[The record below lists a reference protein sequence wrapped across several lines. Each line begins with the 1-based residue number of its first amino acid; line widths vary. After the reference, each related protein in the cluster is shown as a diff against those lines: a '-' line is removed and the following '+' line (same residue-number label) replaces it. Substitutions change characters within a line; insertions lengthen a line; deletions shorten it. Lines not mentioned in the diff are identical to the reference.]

1 MIPLAAFVVL
11 AQQCAPDV
19 APATMAAVVRVESD
33 FNPYAIGVVHG
44 RLQRQPASLA
54 EAVATARALDAAGW
68 NYSAGLAQVNRSN
81 WPRFGLTA
89 DTAFDPCRNLAAGA
103 AILQGCFERARRI
116 HAQAQEALRS
126 GLSCYASGDFS
137 TGYRTG
143 YVQRVV
149 VHVAHVADTTRI
161 VPVVPA
167 IDPHADPQ
175 ADPQAGLR
183 TLAIPVEAVTSPV
196 PPATGAPGARPDAAS
211 SRPGNGQVG
220 RSDGQPEGAAQESA
234 VVF

>member
-1 MIPLAAFVVL
+1 MIPLAAFMIL

-19 APATMAAVVRVESD
+19 APTTMAAVVRVESD

-68 NYSAGLAQVNRSN
+68 NYSTGLAQVNRSN
-81 WPRFGLTA
+81 WPRFGLA
-89 DTAFDPCRNLAAGA
+89 PDTAFDPCRNLAAGA
-103 AILQGCFERARRI
+103 TILQGCFERARRG

-149 VHVAHVADTTRI
+149 AQVADTTRV

-167 IDPHADPQ
+167 IDPQAEPQ
-175 ADPQAGLR
+175 

-196 PPATGAPGARPDAAS
+196 GTPAASAPPDAAS
-211 SRPGNGQVG
+211 SRAGNGQSG
-220 RSDGQPEGAAQESA
+220 RSNGHPEEAAQESA

>member
-1 MIPLAAFVVL
+1 MIPLAAFMVL

-68 NYSAGLAQVNRSN
+68 SYSAGLAQVNRSN

-149 VHVAHVADTTRI
+149 VHVAHVADTTHI

-175 ADPQAGLR
+175 AEPR

-196 PPATGAPGARPDAAS
+196 PPATGATGARPDAAS
-211 SRPGNGQVG
+211 SRPGNWQGG
-220 RSDGQPEGAAQESA
+220 RSDGQPEEAAQESA